1 MLQDLYTC
9 IALCFLCIFFV
20 NSNERELVKFDGC
33 DANFSQIK
41 QEVAKFESAL
51 KAKEDEISLLR
62 EHVAQLTQSIS
73 QFASRPGGE
82 EIKKRGWWQFWR

>member
-9 IALCFLCIFFV
+9 IALCFLCIFSV
-20 NSNERELVKFDGC
+20 DSNERELVKFDGC

-51 KAKEDEISLLR
+51 KAKEDEIER
-62 EHVAQLTQSIS
+62 R
-73 QFASRPGGE
+73 SRHDST
-82 EIKKRGWWQFWR
+82 